1 MSDENKNEQ
10 NNPENLPVFRMQK
23 MYLKDLSFENPNA
36 PEVFARNVPNPK
48 VNINLEVR
56 NRKLDEENWEVSLG
70 INVTIA
76 NDEEDKTMFIIE
88 LEHAGIFLLRNI
100 PDEHM
105 PMVLA
110 VDCPAL
116 LFPFTRQ
123 VMSQV
128 SVDGGFVPF
137 LMDPVN
143 FMALFENARQQQA
156 EEAKKKADA

>member
-1 MSDENKNEQ
+1 MSEEKAGSQENQ
-10 NNPENLPVFRMQK
+10 ENVPVLRMQK
-23 MYLKDLSFENPNA
+23 MYIKDLSFENPNA
-36 PEVFARNVPNPK
+36 PEVFLKQVPSPR

-56 NRKLDEENWEVSLG
+56 NRKLDDENWEISLAV
-70 INVTIA
+70 NVTIA
-76 NDEEDKTMFIIE
+76 DEEEDRTMFIIE

-100 PDEHM
+100 PEEHM
-105 PMVLA
+105 ASVLA

-123 VMSQV
+123 IMSQV

-143 FMALFENARQQQA
+143 FMALFENARRKQA
-156 EEAKKKADA
+156 EEAQKKADA

>member
-1 MSDENKNEQ
+1 MSEETTNQENM
-10 NNPENLPVFRMQK
+10 PVFRMQK
-23 MYLKDLSFENPNA
+23 MYLKDLSFENPNS
-36 PEVFARNVPNPK
+36 PEVFIKQVPNPK

-56 NRKLDEENWEVSLG
+56 NRKLDEENWEVSLVV
-70 INVTIA
+70 NVTIA
-76 NDEEDKTMFIIE
+76 NEEDDKTMFIIE

-100 PDEHM
+100 PEQHM
-105 PMVLA
+105 ATVLA

-123 VMSQV
+123 IMSQV

-143 FMALFENARQQQA
+143 FMALFENARKQRE

>member
-1 MSDENKNEQ
+1 MSEENA
-10 NNPENLPVFRMQK
+10 NNQENLPVFRMQK
-23 MYLKDLSFENPNA
+23 MYLKDMSFENPNA
-36 PEVFARNVPNPK
+36 PEVFIKQIPNPK

-56 NRKLDEENWEVSLG
+56 NRKLDDENWEVSLV
-70 INVTIA
+70 INVTIK
-76 NDEEDKTMFIIE
+76 NEEEDKTMFIIE

-100 PDEHM
+100 PQEHM
-105 PMVLA
+105 AMVLG

-123 VMSQV
+123 IMSQV

-143 FMALFENARQQQA
+143 FMALFENARQKSE
-156 EEAKKKADA
+156 EEAKNKADA